1 VPSLSVLSKRI
12 FPSPSAVFKAPSCI
26 ERGVP
31 ASALQLLP
39 SCFLPHSKQGISMK
53 IRNLWTIFAGLA
65 AVLAFANLSL
75 AQALPIYPS
84 GRLTLVSNTPVMTSD
99 VVGAATVYWAP
110 YNGGE
115 LSLYNGTNW
124 TNYDNV
130 AQKTLT
136 LTSLQS
142 ASNVYDI
149 FMFLSGTT
157 PNIGIGPSWATGGGS
172 NTLRGSGA
180 GSTQLTQINGMFLN
194 AYQINLYNGSGYTQ
208 VNATLATYLGS
219 IYTTGTGATSVQFK
233 PSGQAGGSNNIVGL
247 WNAYN
252 RVRIQSFETDT
263 SGSYTYSGSSFQPTD
278 YGAGDGTNLNNRIS
292 WIDGLQ
298 MTSVSTRLKV
308 AASTATLGAGIQIG
322 VRLNAASTPYYVSA
336 MYSPTANLTENLQTF
351 YSEESFTPQLGFSY
365 VQAMEASLSAVTA
378 TFFPGGVYTLI
389 LDGEY

>member
-1 VPSLSVLSKRI
+1 
-12 FPSPSAVFKAPSCI
+12 
-26 ERGVP
+26 
-31 ASALQLLP
+31 
-39 SCFLPHSKQGISMK
+39 MK

-65 AVLAFANLSL
+65 AALVFANLSF

-136 LTSLQS
+136 LTSVQS

-180 GSTQLTQINGMFLN
+180 GSTQLTQINGIFLN

-233 PSGQAGGSNNIVGL
+233 PAGQVGGSNNIVGL

-263 SGSYTYSGSSFQPTD
+263 SSPYSYSGSSFQPTD
-278 YGAGDGTNLNNRIS
+278 YGANGGPNYSNRIY
-292 WIDGLQ
+292 WLDGLQ
-298 MTSVSTRLKV
+298 QTSVSTRLKV
-308 AASTATLGAGIQIG
+308 AASSSTIGAAIQFGVKLDAAT
-322 VRLNAASTPYYVSA
+322 TPNYVSA
-336 MYSPTANLTENLQTF
+336 IYTPTSNATENLRVV
-351 YSEESFTPQLGFSY
+351 YSEESFTPQLGFHF
-365 VQAMEASLSAVTA
+365 VQAMEASLSSVAVS
-378 TFFPGGVYTLI
+378 FYPGGVYTLI